1 MKTGKR
7 CLLPCAICLVPSFL
21 FAQARPIPPR
31 EANSSTSLQS
41 NILPGQNFDGIGQN
55 SFGYTDPS
63 ISPDPAGAVGATRYV
78 EWVNTSLAVF
88 NKATGAIVYGPVL
101 GSQIW
106 SSMGGPCANYNDG
119 QPVVQFDKL
128 AMRWVLGQ
136 LVLHG
141 PPYYFCV
148 AVSTSGDATGPY
160 NLYSL
165 SLGDMPD
172 SPRLSTWQDAY
183 YTTFNMFSGRAF
195 LYSNVC
201 ALDRTSLLSGQLPRD
216 ALCQRTSVQYSSLLP
231 ADLDGVNPPPNGSPN
246 FLLSL
251 GHNALNF
258 WTYAVDFVHGTSRLN
273 GPTPIPV
280 QSFSP
285 ACSAINCITQLN
297 TNQRLN
303 AFRDRLMSGLPTA
316 TTVITSRSR

>member
-1 MKTGKR
+1 MR
-7 CLLPCAICLVPSFL
+7 PPYARIFCLTRDFTQRLDGREHGTISAKESLGLRLRQEFEYENRETLSATMCNLSDAVVP

-63 ISPDPAGAVGATRYV
+63 ISPDPAGAVGATQYV

-201 ALDRTSLLSGQLPRD
+201 ALDRITLSVGRFARNVLLSANVG
-216 ALCQRTSVQYSSLLP
+216 AVQQPL
-231 ADLDGVNPPPNGSPN
+231 AG
-246 FLLSL
+246 
-251 GHNALNF
+251 
-258 WTYAVDFVHGTSRLN
+258 
-273 GPTPIPV
+273 
-280 QSFSP
+280 
-285 ACSAINCITQLN
+285 
-297 TNQRLN
+297 
-303 AFRDRLMSGLPTA
+303 
-316 TTVITSRSR
+316 